1 MLKRL
6 SAAYAGGTIG
16 ALIDSINIWALGHFG
31 ITAKLGV
38 TMRPSLSGAW
48 LYPRL
53 VWGGLWMLLLVLPV
67 AEKRPALRGMLISLL
82 PSAMMLLVVFP
93 QQGKGY
99 YGLGYGLLTPLLV
112 IGLNLL
118 YGLIAA
124 YWYRSTAK

>member
-6 SAAYAGGTIG
+6 GAAYAGGTLG
-16 ALIDSINIWALGHFG
+16 ALVDSANIWALGYFG
-31 ITAKLGV
+31 ITARLGV
-38 TMRPSLSGAW
+38 SMKPEFHGAW

-112 IGLNLL
+112 IVLNLI
-118 YGLIAA
+118 YGLVAA
-124 YWYRSTAK
+124 YWYRMTAK